1 MEWKKEISS
10 SSSSKLQLLQRE
22 REREAWMD
30 HGGVQWM
37 AENGKT
43 QQGGFRP
50 GNNPGVR
57 RRAENGNNT
66 VLD

>member
-1 MEWKKEISS
+1 MEEGNH
-10 SSSSKLQLLQRE
+10 QQQQQQTATTAE
-22 REREAWMD
+22 RERGMD

>member
-1 MEWKKEISS
+1 MEEGN
-10 SSSSKLQLLQRE
+10 QQQQQQQTATTAERE